1 MKAVLSF
8 LALYL
13 VAQTSAFSFRAL
25 QSSSSVTVIN
35 KVQGTPCF
43 ALDSGNIRFG
53 TFDGLVIQSV
63 SPLDENTKHL
73 VNYYSVAF
81 SQDDDAQTVICD
93 DSLVSQA
100 YSNVEVTLREA
111 TELENFNSDMI
122 TEVQIFGRVTRSSW
136 LTLTF
141 PGEVPYLV
149 GEHLVLMSPTRSV
162 VGNHRVVFSFGNVA
176 ILESESL
183 PFSGS
188 GTGQVSTVG
197 EVRRATERE
206 VEDNAVYIRG
216 FANINVDTVSMTA
229 FQMTGGYFGSGE
241 EAEIVEEDV
250 EAIRGTSTL
259 VGTIR
264 TGLVQGDPAKFPE
277 RTNMFFSVTSE
288 RIETTTPSSTVGILL
303 RVIPHL

>member
-136 LTLTF
+136 LALTF
-141 PGEVPYLV
+141 PPVDAEISTIFSAEVLRLNFSNV
-149 GEHLVLMSPTRSV
+149 NVSV
-162 VGNHRVVFSFGNVA
+162 
-176 ILESESL
+176 ESL
-183 PFSGS
+183 
-188 GTGQVSTVG
+188 
-197 EVRRATERE
+197 
-206 VEDNAVYIRG
+206 N
-216 FANINVDTVSMTA
+216 
-229 FQMTGGYFGSGE
+229 
-241 EAEIVEEDV
+241 
-250 EAIRGTSTL
+250 
-259 VGTIR
+259 TIISF
-264 TGLVQGDPAKFPE
+264 T
-277 RTNMFFSVTSE
+277 
-288 RIETTTPSSTVGILL
+288 
-303 RVIPHL
+303 